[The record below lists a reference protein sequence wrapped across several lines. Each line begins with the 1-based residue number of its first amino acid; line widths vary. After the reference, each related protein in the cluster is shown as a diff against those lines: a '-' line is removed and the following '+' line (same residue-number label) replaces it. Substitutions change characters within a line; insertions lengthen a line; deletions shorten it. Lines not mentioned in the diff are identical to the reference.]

1 MKTIQTVLKC
11 FAAGMLRGSAGLCA
25 SAVLLLALA
34 GCQREEPSGG
44 EQGSGELVVTA
55 TIAEGAEDAA
65 TKLSLL
71 EDGADL
77 LPRWSVG
84 DAVVGWDADGNTY
97 SLTVNYIKDSGRSAI
112 MGLTSGSIPADG
124 TIIHLVYAP
133 GKTVSD
139 IDATNKQLVVDLSSQ
154 DAGTVPALMTASAK
168 VRFSGGVGT
177 MSAVFRNRVALLA
190 IKHPVMG
197 DFGRASSSIKVSGP
211 TTTTLSTKI
220 TFSISEGGLVATSG
234 TPGVITKAVSFSS
247 DASGNAPDGTSIY
260 IALCP
265 VTTSTA
271 LTLSTDN
278 CELCPVAASTYPA
291 EGCRTI
297 DKPLFSHPW
306 VEIGGIKWSTM
317 NVGATTE
324 AGEYAGCAGDYY
336 AWGATEPWYSAVS
349 WSGNVPT
356 FTWGKSGKSAGYVA
370 ANAPYYSSAYTKY
383 TSYPAILEA
392 SDDAATAAWGSGW
405 RMPTQTE
412 LAILYNACD
421 NGSIT
426 SKSSAISLTGSV
438 QSKGIYL
445 CLNADGVKG
454 ALFSDGTNQIFFPD
468 ARFVEGTSLH
478 DVSDYSMYWSSSLQS
493 GNNAYYLY
501 LDFDY
506 NIFVTTAQGQ
516 RYAGAPVRPVRNELA
531 PVPGGDAV
539 TKITGISLSP
549 TSCSLSIGG
558 TQTLTATITPSGA
571 TIQDLLWTSSNTSVA
586 TVSSAGLVTTLSS
599 GTATI
604 TATATDGSGKSATCT
619 VTAQNPTTGTA
630 SVSGSAGRTSC
641 GWVQLWEGG
650 PKWATFNVGAT
661 IDDYDSL
668 DTTVESYSGWVSGY
682 NTANVGGLYPWHN
695 SSVNGRKTT
704 WGSGVTTGT
713 GDVATA
719 LWGDNWKEPTVTN
732 ILNLVNKD
740 ADGNALATDLTE
752 WTYCDGSTTKYNNC
766 TLKGW
771 KVSGKSGTAYE
782 NNIIFLPLAGYYS
795 TTSSKVY
802 PGSYTYY
809 WSSTQD
815 NASAHDL
822 YLTTSAHNKSSNL
835 CYYGMSVRA
844 VLNE

>member
-11 FAAGMLRGSAGLCA
+11 FAAKAAAAQARLLRGSTGLCA

-44 EQGSGELVVTA
+44 AQGSGELVVTA

-97 SLTVNYIKDSGRSAI
+97 ALTVNYIKDSGRSAI

-154 DAGTVPALMTASAK
+154 EAGTVPALMTASAK

-190 IKHPVMG
+190 IKNPVMG
-197 DFGRASSSIKVSGP
+197 DFGRAYSSIKVSGP

-336 AWGATEPWYSAVS
+336 AWGATEPWY
-349 WSGNVPT
+349 
-356 FTWGKSGKSAGYVA
+356 
-370 ANAPYYSSAYTKY
+370 
-383 TSYPAILEA
+383 
-392 SDDAATAAWGSGW
+392 
-405 RMPTQTE
+405 
-412 LAILYNACD
+412 
-421 NGSIT
+421 
-426 SKSSAISLTGSV
+426 
-438 QSKGIYL
+438 
-445 CLNADGVKG
+445 
-454 ALFSDGTNQIFFPD
+454 
-468 ARFVEGTSLH
+468 
-478 DVSDYSMYWSSSLQS
+478 
-493 GNNAYYLY
+493 
-501 LDFDY
+501 
-506 NIFVTTAQGQ
+506 
-516 RYAGAPVRPVRNELA
+516 
-531 PVPGGDAV
+531 
-539 TKITGISLSP
+539 
-549 TSCSLSIGG
+549 
-558 TQTLTATITPSGA
+558 
-571 TIQDLLWTSSNTSVA
+571 
-586 TVSSAGLVTTLSS
+586 
-599 GTATI
+599 
-604 TATATDGSGKSATCT
+604 
-619 VTAQNPTTGTA
+619 
-630 SVSGSAGRTSC
+630 
-641 GWVQLWEGG
+641 
-650 PKWATFNVGAT
+650 
-661 IDDYDSL
+661 
-668 DTTVESYSGWVSGY
+668 
-682 NTANVGGLYPWHN
+682 
-695 SSVNGRKTT
+695 
-704 WGSGVTTGT
+704 
-713 GDVATA
+713 
-719 LWGDNWKEPTVTN
+719 
-732 ILNLVNKD
+732 
-740 ADGNALATDLTE
+740 
-752 WTYCDGSTTKYNNC
+752 
-766 TLKGW
+766 
-771 KVSGKSGTAYE
+771 
-782 NNIIFLPLAGYYS
+782 
-795 TTSSKVY
+795 
-802 PGSYTYY
+802 
-809 WSSTQD
+809 
-815 NASAHDL
+815 
-822 YLTTSAHNKSSNL
+822 
-835 CYYGMSVRA
+835 
-844 VLNE
+844 